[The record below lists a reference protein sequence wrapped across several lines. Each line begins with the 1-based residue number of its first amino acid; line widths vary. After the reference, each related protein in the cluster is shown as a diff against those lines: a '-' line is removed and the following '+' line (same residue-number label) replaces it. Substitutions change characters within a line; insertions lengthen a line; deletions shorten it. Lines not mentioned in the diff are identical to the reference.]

1 MKKSTEILSLP
12 VFSIREGE
20 ELGTIKAFI
29 INAAAKSVEAFLID
43 DGKWYLGAKLLPAK
57 AVAGLGE
64 FAVTVESSDN
74 VVGVA
79 DFPDIEPLL
88 VANTSVI
95 GTKVVT
101 TAGRILGRVTDFM
114 VENDGKIAVCEY
126 TVDNGDNQ
134 QVLLENII
142 TLGKDVLF
150 IRDASEEPA
159 APAVAEG
166 PAPVE
171 ETPVVTPVAAP
182 APVVEEPKAEE
193 AKVAEEAPAEP
204 APEVDAYSRKIEEK
218 TRKFLLGKKASR
230 RIETDNGVLV
240 VDEGGE
246 ITEEV
251 LQKAKLAG
259 KYVELSM
266 NVQ

>member
-150 IRDASEEPA
+150 IRDASEEQTAPVA
-159 APAVAEG
+159 AEA
-166 PAPVE
+166 PAPVAE
-171 ETPVVTPVAAP
+171 APVAAP

-193 AKVAEEAPAEP
+193 PKVAEETPAEP

>member
-126 TVDNGDNQ
+126 TVDNGDSQ

-150 IRDASEEPA
+150 IRDSSEEQAAVSVSEQQVPVVETSTVA
-159 APAVAEG
+159 AP
-166 PAPVE
+166 
-171 ETPVVTPVAAP
+171 VVAP
-182 APVVEEPKAEE
+182 APVVEEPKVEE
-193 AKVAEEAPAEP
+193 TKVEETSAEP

>member
-159 APAVAEG
+159 APA
-166 PAPVE
+166 PVE

>member
-1 MKKSTEILSLP
+1 MAVPSFGWIGRRSLECKPLRGATGLLYPILPQDSETAW
-12 VFSIREGE
+12 VFG
-20 ELGTIKAFI
+20 
-29 INAAAKSVEAFLID
+29 FLC
-43 DGKWYLGAKLLPAK
+43 
-57 AVAGLGE
+57 
-64 FAVTVESSDN
+64 
-74 VVGVA
+74 
-79 DFPDIEPLL
+79 
-88 VANTSVI
+88 
-95 GTKVVT
+95 TKN
-101 TAGRILGRVTDFM
+101 RH
-114 VENDGKIAVCEY
+114 IAV
-126 TVDNGDNQ
+126 V
-134 QVLLENII
+134 V
-142 TLGKDVLF
+142 
-150 IRDASEEPA
+150 AS
-159 APAVAEG
+159 
-166 PAPVE
+166 
-171 ETPVVTPVAAP
+171 VAAP

>member
-159 APAVAEG
+159 APAVAEV

-182 APVVEEPKAEE
+182 APVVEEPK
-193 AKVAEEAPAEP
+193 AEEAPAEP

>member
-150 IRDASEEPA
+150 IRDASEEQA
-159 APAVAEG
+159 APAVVET
-166 PAPVE
+166 PAPAE
-171 ETPVVTPVAAP
+171 APVVTPVAAP
-182 APVVEEPKAEE
+182 APVVEAPKVEE
-193 AKVAEEAPAEP
+193 TKVEEETPAEP

>member
-114 VENDGKIAVCEY
+114 VENDGNIAVCEY
-126 TVDNGDNQ
+126 TGDNGDNQ

-150 IRDASEEPA
+150 IRDASEEQA
-159 APAVAEG
+159 APVAAEA
-166 PAPVE
+166 PAPVAE
-171 ETPVVTPVAAP
+171 APVAAP

-193 AKVAEEAPAEP
+193 PKVAEETPAEP

>member
-1 MKKSTEILSLP
+1 MKKSMDILGLP

-20 ELGTIKAFI
+20 ELGSIKAFI

-57 AVAGLGE
+57 AIAGLGE

-79 DFPDIEPLL
+79 EFPDIEPLL
-88 VANTSVI
+88 VANISVI

-101 TAGRILGRVTDFM
+101 TAGRILGRVTDFT
-114 VENDGKIAVCEY
+114 VENDGKIATCEY
-126 TVDNGDNQ
+126 LTESDQTQEVA
-134 QVLLENII
+134 LEDII

-150 IRDASEEPA
+150 IRDTSAGKVVPA
-159 APAVAEG
+159 APQEA
-166 PAPVE
+166 APV
-171 ETPVVTPVAAP
+171 TAPPAP
-182 APVVEEPKAEE
+182 APVAAAPVPVAAAPEAATEE
-193 AKVAEEAPAEP
+193 A
-204 APEVDAYSRKIEEK
+204 APEADEYARKIEEK

-230 RIETDNGVLV
+230 RIETDHGVLV

>member
-150 IRDASEEPA
+150 IRDASEEQA
-159 APAVAEG
+159 APVAAEA
-166 PAPVE
+166 PAPVAE
-171 ETPVVTPVAAP
+171 APVAAP

-193 AKVAEEAPAEP
+193 PKVAEETPAEP